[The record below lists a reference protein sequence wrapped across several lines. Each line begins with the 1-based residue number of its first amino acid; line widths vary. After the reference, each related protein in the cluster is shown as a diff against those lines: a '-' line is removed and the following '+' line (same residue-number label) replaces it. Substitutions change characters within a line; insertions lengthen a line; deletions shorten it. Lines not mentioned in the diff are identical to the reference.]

1 MVPSFSIKFSLTVH
15 HQMIWCPPFILPDS
29 SQKHIRSNQFQKFF
43 PVIVLRLYIKS
54 HRNNPAN
61 GSKCETFWSICSAAA
76 SKFSRFVDRSIAAIL
91 TGLQWLVH
99 QDQDDNSGVKRYI
112 LSIIV
117 LDHYKVNSDNVRKT
131 QSNNFFIIG
140 QNELQIS

>member
-1 MVPSFSIKFSLTVH
+1 MHHSDDMMSIHKCQILAKNIFHQTNFKSFFLLLCWGEKLHTK
-15 HQMIWCPPFILPDS
+15 P
-29 SQKHIRSNQFQKFF
+29 
-43 PVIVLRLYIKS
+43 YIKWS

-61 GSKCETFWSICSAAA
+61 GSKCETFWSISSATA

-99 QDQDDNSGVKRYI
+99 QDQDDNSLYSEVKRYI

-117 LDHYKVNSDNVRKT
+117 LDHYKVKFRPDNCQKK
-131 QSNNFFIIG
+131 SN
-140 QNELQIS
+140 LVISIWLKL